1 MLGKGGLCAFNVRM
15 QVLPV
20 MDLLGGQV
28 VRGVGGRR
36 HEYRPIVSRLTP
48 SCQPLDVARTFQTQL
63 GLTELYLADLDAIA
77 GAPPA
82 LAIYAALR
90 NLGMKLWVDA
100 GVRDVDQALPLAAA
114 DLERIVVGLETVSGP
129 EALAILCRRWGE
141 RVVLSLDL
149 KNGEPLGNTSGW
161 QRPDAEAIAA
171 EAVALGVR
179 RLIVLDL
186 ACVGENAGPGTELL
200 CRRLTSAHP
209 GVELVAGGGIRDRA
223 DLARLRECGVTAVL
237 VASALHDGR
246 LQPQDW
252 REL

>member
-1 MLGKGGLCAFNVRM
+1 MLGKGGLRAFNIRM
-15 QVLPV
+15 RVLPV

-48 SCQPLDVARTFQTQL
+48 SCQPLDVALAFQAQL

-90 NLGMKLWVDA
+90 NLGLRLWVDA
-100 GVRDVDQALPLAAA
+100 GVREVDQAFPLAAGIEH
-114 DLERIVVGLETVSGP
+114 LVVGLETVSGAATLA
-129 EALAILCRRWGE
+129 ALCQSLGE
-141 RVVLSLDL
+141 RVVFSLDL
-149 KNGEPLGNTSGW
+149 KNGQPLGETSSW
-161 QRPDAEAIAA
+161 QRPDAEGIAA

-186 ACVGENAGPGTELL
+186 ARVGENAGTGTETL
-200 CRRLTSAHP
+200 CRRLTSAHS

-223 DLARLRECGVTAVL
+223 DLARLRGCGVTIAL

-252 REL
+252 RAL

>member
-1 MLGKGGLCAFNVRM
+1 
-15 QVLPV
+15 

-36 HEYRPIVSRLTP
+36 HEYRPIISRLTP
-48 SCQPLDVARTFQTQL
+48 SCQPLDVARAFRTQL
-63 GLTELYLADLDAIA
+63 GLTDLYLADLDAIA

-90 NLGMKLWVDA
+90 DLGMRLWVDA
-100 GVRDVDQALPLAAA
+100 GVRDLDQALPLAAA
-114 DLERIVVGLETVSGP
+114 GLEHLVVGLETVSGAATLA
-129 EALAILCRRWGE
+129 ALCQSWGE
-141 RVVLSLDL
+141 RVVFSLDL
-149 KNGEPLGNTSGW
+149 KNGQPLGDPSSW

-186 ACVGENAGPGTELL
+186 ASVGENAGTGTEPL
-200 CRRLTSAHP
+200 CHRLTSAHH
-209 GVELVAGGGIRDRA
+209 GVELVAGGGIRDRT
-223 DLARLRECGVTAVL
+223 DLARLRGCGVTAAL

-246 LQPQDW
+246 LRPQDW